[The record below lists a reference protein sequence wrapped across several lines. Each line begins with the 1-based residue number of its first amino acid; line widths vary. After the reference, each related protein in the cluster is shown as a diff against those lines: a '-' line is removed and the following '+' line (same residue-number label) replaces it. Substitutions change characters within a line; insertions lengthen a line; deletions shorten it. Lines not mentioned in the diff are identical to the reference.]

1 MKKIEELISQPVID
15 FIALAQKYCRVIESA
30 ESMSL
35 KDMQMMLVKLLPR
48 IYIRIMNLPEI
59 NDTYSPD
66 AEKYFAEKEYKK
78 VSQLLISFFG
88 ESDFFAEITEDKL
101 VNKKILVRSRISE
114 SLTDIYQD
122 LTDFLRWYKYEDI
135 ESKNDALA
143 ELQRSF
149 RTIWGEKLLF
159 VMIAL
164 HSILFMNKKPDNLR
178 IASEEDDDQH
188 FDPSEMDG
196 FSEDTGDR

>member
-1 MKKIEELISQPVID
+1 MKKIEELISQPVMD
-15 FIALAQKYCRVIESA
+15 FIVLAQKYCKVIESA

-59 NDTYSPD
+59 NDTYSMD
-66 AEKYFAEKEYKK
+66 AEKYFTEKEYKK
-78 VSQLLISFFG
+78 VSQSLISFFG
-88 ESDFFAEITEDKL
+88 ESDFFAEIAEDKL

-114 SLTDIYQD
+114 SLTDIYHD
-122 LTDFLRWYKYEDI
+122 ITDFLRWYKYEDI

-143 ELQRSF
+143 ELQRNF
-149 RTIWGEKLLF
+149 RVIWGEKLLY
-159 VMIAL
+159 VMNAL
-164 HSILFMNKKPDNLR
+164 HSSLFMNKKTDSLR
-178 IASEEDDDQH
+178 ISSEEDDEQH
-188 FDPSEMDG
+188 FDPSEMEG

>member
-15 FIALAQKYCRVIESA
+15 FIALAQKYCKVIESA

-35 KDMQMMLVKLLPR
+35 KDMQLMLVKLLPR
-48 IYIRIMNLPEI
+48 IYIRIINLPEI
-59 NDTYSPD
+59 NDVYSTDP
-66 AEKYFAEKEYKK
+66 EKYFTEKEYKK

-88 ESDFFAEITEDKL
+88 ESDFFVEITEDKL

-122 LTDFLRWYKYEDI
+122 TIDFLRWYKYEDI

-159 VMIAL
+159 VMNAL
-164 HSILFMNKKPDNLR
+164 HSNLFMNRKTDSLR
-178 IASEEDDDQH
+178 IASYEEDDQH
-188 FDPSEMDG
+188 FDLSEMDG
-196 FSEDTGDR
+196 FSEETGDN